1 MQPWRTGLA
10 FAITVMVFYAL
21 CTVAW
26 ALAPAAFLGFMDGL
40 FHGLDFSAMVRPGPF
55 AWTRAVLP
63 ALVLGLWA
71 LGAGTF
77 FAWLHRRLAR

>member
-10 FAITVMVFYAL
+10 FAITVMAFYML

-26 ALAPAAFLGFMDGL
+26 VLAPAAFLGFMQAL
-40 FHGLDFSAMVRPGPF
+40 FHDLDFSSLVRTSSF
-55 AWTRAVLP
+55 HWTSAVVP

-77 FAWLHRRLAR
+77 FAWLHKRLAR